1 MLIGI
6 LADSHGRDQR
16 VRRAMTL
23 FDRLG
28 VEHVF
33 HCGDVGGSEVFDQ
46 LVGRQC
52 TFVWGNMDFPD
63 DGLCAYLESVGINAP
78 ACVPTQRTVGGKRFA
93 VFHGHEPGFD
103 AAVSSLDVDYILH
116 GHTHIARD
124 ERLGGKRVINPGA
137 LHRAKEK
144 TVATLDT
151 QSDTLAFHV
160 VE

>member
-1 MLIGI
+1 MLVGI
-6 LADSHGRDQR
+6 LSDSHGRDQR
-16 VRRAMTL
+16 VRQAMAL

-33 HCGDVGGSEVFDQ
+33 HCGDVGGAEVFDQ
-46 LVGRQC
+46 LVGHTC

-63 DGLCAYLESVGINAP
+63 DGLFAYLKSVGIDAP
-78 ACVPTQRTVGGKRFA
+78 TSVPTQCTVSGKRFA

-124 ERLGGKRVINPGA
+124 ERLNGKRVINPGA
-137 LHRAKEK
+137 LHRAREK

-151 QSDTLAFHV
+151 ESDALEFHV
-160 VE
+160 MK